1 MWYNLGSIMIISNSS
16 KGTVGSRDMV
26 VEGSM
31 IRDLTRDIV
40 RDMGTKDGS
49 ILIIIIASIIIV
61 RDGIGIGRR
70 VRIVIDLFVIMI
82 LCGWDTGSGFMY
94 RLNAESERTNE
105 HFANPS
111 RVLLLC
117 LKGVQW
123 FP

>member
-1 MWYNLGSIMIISNSS
+1 MCFFLGERKLMWYNLGSIMIISNSS

-70 VRIVIDLFVIMI
+70 VRIVIDLLIY
-82 LCGWDTGSGFMY
+82 DFM
-94 RLNAESERTNE
+94 RLGYGIGVHVQTQCRER
-105 HFANPS
+105 
-111 RVLLLC
+111 
-117 LKGVQW
+117 KD
-123 FP
+123 